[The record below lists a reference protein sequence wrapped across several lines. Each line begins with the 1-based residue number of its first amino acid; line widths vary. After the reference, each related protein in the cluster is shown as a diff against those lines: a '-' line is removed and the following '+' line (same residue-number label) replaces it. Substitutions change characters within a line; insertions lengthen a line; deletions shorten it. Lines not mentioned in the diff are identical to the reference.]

1 MSENNLSQMST
12 NPKPKIFVAS
22 STEGL
27 PHVEDLKPYL
37 ETWAFLSIWSSV
49 FTVGEH
55 TVEVLERKIPQHDLA
70 VFILTADDEIQF
82 RGKTCKAPRDNLIFE
97 IGLCYGFVKRER
109 TIIVTPDDVSSLKMP
124 SDLKGIT
131 MIRHD
136 FTKSMSEV
144 NDKIMAHYEEKR
156 PSHNIKI
163 TLPLNFQIFI
173 MGTWGVGKSTVT
185 KEILKK
191 TNIQTVQKIDAL
203 KSALRAFIETRNEK
217 LKNKMPKETLAEI
230 TKFLG
235 DDLMLEWTK
244 ECTPQEFKKQCN
256 LMLEPIVRICNDLA
270 DRKTPAVIEGINL
283 PVELLEHDFNGRTHD
298 KIFINLYMDVKE
310 NLIKRLAERCVQR
323 EMSQDEV
330 IKYVEEHQRSMID
343 INKYLKESYD
353 AKKKELNNVYNI
365 NTDNKT
371 KDVVVTEIMDILR
384 NYQQELHVK
393 TC

>member
-1 MSENNLSQMST
+1 
-12 NPKPKIFVAS
+12 
-22 STEGL
+22 
-27 PHVEDLKPYL
+27 
-37 ETWAFLSIWSSV
+37 
-49 FTVGEH
+49 VGEH

-82 RGKTCKAPRDNLIFE
+82 RGTTYKAPRDNLIFE

-124 SDLKGIT
+124 SDLNGIT

-136 FTKSMSEV
+136 FTKSMNEV

-156 PSHNIKI
+156 PIHNLKIK
-163 TLPLNFQIFI
+163 LPLNFQIFI

-217 LKNKMPKETLAEI
+217 LKNTMSGETIEDI

-235 DDLMLEWTK
+235 DDIMLKWTK
-244 ECTPQEFKKQCN
+244 ECTSKEFKKQCS

-283 PVELLEHDFNGRTHD
+283 PIELLEHDFNGRTHD

-310 NLIKRLAERCVQR
+310 NLKKRLAGRCVER
-323 EMSQDEV
+323 EMSHDEV
-330 IKYVEEHQRSMID
+330 IKYVKEHQRSMIG

-353 AKKKELNNVYNI
+353 VKKNELNNVFNI
-365 NTDNKT
+365 NADDKT
-371 KDVVVTEIMDILR
+371 KEAVVSEIMAILR
-384 NYQQELHVK
+384 NYRQIAR
-393 TC
+393 